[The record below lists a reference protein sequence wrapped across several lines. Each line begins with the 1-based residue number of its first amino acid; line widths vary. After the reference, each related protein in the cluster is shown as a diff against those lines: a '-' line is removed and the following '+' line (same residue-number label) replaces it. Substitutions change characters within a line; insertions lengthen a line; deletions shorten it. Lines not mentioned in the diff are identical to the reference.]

1 MALSDADFQSLQQQ
15 LVDAKSALY
24 QSREDGLKLKQ
35 ELLDQRARSADLER
49 DAARAADLLAR
60 SRRAREL
67 EQLMA
72 DNEKLRVKVQN
83 AEDDFKLQYA
93 TLMTEYSSVLSENER
108 LQSQLETYKA
118 ASRRVA
124 PADGA
129 ADSVDVADAGDTA
142 DSAADAAEPALQRS
156 EDYLDQKVAI
166 LQAEVTKLCEEKSAL
181 QLQLSASEEERT
193 ALQAA
198 KKELLNQIGE
208 FQLATDELRRAN
220 QQAEAAVEAERAS
233 NGAALAKMA
242 EATERRLE
250 RQRREADL
258 ALGELERRL
267 RAEAA
272 EAERDLQD
280 RLAEAETRLVAEEER
295 RQQQLAEAA
304 AEAEARAAE
313 AAERAS
319 AEAEELRAAQRSLS
333 AELET
338 ARSDAEAA
346 RSEVSELRQQL
357 QDSQQDVRLA
367 ERKVELHVRDLR
379 KQLAA
384 EKRRCARLQ
393 EKLRDSLAGQQP
405 DDQGL
410 LNRASQASPDDKAS
424 NLSWNSGSCLDAGG
438 GSGGAPESEQDQRDL
453 RDLIDRLTRLQAHN
467 SQLRDQ
473 VELLETANSAMAEDL
488 LQKSSLIDRY
498 LQTGRPAPASQTA
511 SPAHATNR
519 GGGNSS
525 GSAATAASQLSARF
539 SAKLSELTKPQQA
552 SDYRDMNKNLRD
564 MLEELLMRNI
574 HLEEAVQHL
583 AKELQEAKSA
593 GPTA

>member
-166 LQAEVTKLCEEKSAL
+166 LQA
-181 QLQLSASEEERT
+181 
-193 ALQAA
+193 A

-220 QQAEAAVEAERAS
+220 QQAEAAAETERAS

-280 RLAEAETRLVAEEER
+280 RLAEAEARLVAEEER
-295 RQQQLAEAA
+295 RQQQLAKAA
-304 AEAEARAAE
+304 AEAKARAAE

-319 AEAEELRAAQRSLS
+319 AEAEELRAAQQSLS

-367 ERKVELHVRDLR
+367 ERKVEL
-379 KQLAA
+379 
-384 EKRRCARLQ
+384 
-393 EKLRDSLAGQQP
+393 
-405 DDQGL
+405 
-410 LNRASQASPDDKAS
+410 
-424 NLSWNSGSCLDAGG
+424 
-438 GSGGAPESEQDQRDL
+438 
-453 RDLIDRLTRLQAHN
+453 
-467 SQLRDQ
+467 
-473 VELLETANSAMAEDL
+473 
-488 LQKSSLIDRY
+488 
-498 LQTGRPAPASQTA
+498 
-511 SPAHATNR
+511 
-519 GGGNSS
+519 
-525 GSAATAASQLSARF
+525 
-539 SAKLSELTKPQQA
+539 
-552 SDYRDMNKNLRD
+552 
-564 MLEELLMRNI
+564 
-574 HLEEAVQHL
+574 
-583 AKELQEAKSA
+583 
-593 GPTA
+593 